1 MKYSAKQIA
10 KFLNGEIEGNP
21 KVKVDDVTKIE
32 EGKPGSLSFL
42 ANSKYTGYI
51 YDTSASVVLVSRDF
65 KPEKPVKPTL
75 IRVDDPYQAFADVL
89 KIYNSNLQD
98 KNGKE
103 KFHYFDETS
112 IAGENLYLGAFAYVG
127 KHVKI
132 GKNCKI
138 YPHAYIGDNVCL
150 GDNVTIFSGV
160 KIYHGTKIGKNC
172 IIHAGVVI
180 GSDGFGF
187 APDNEGVFKKIEQ
200 VGIVHIKDD
209 VEIGANTTID
219 RATMGETLIESGV
232 KLDNLIHVAH
242 NVVIGK
248 HTVMA
253 AQTGISG
260 TAKIGSHCMFGGQ
273 VGISGHV
280 NIGDKVS
287 IAAQSGVP
295 GDVKS
300 RETVMG
306 SPAIAARDYK
316 RNFIL
321 QKQIPEMRDEIQQLK
336 KEIARLKSE

>member
-1 MKYSAKQIA
+1 
-10 KFLNGEIEGNP
+10 
-21 KVKVDDVTKIE
+21 
-32 EGKPGSLSFL
+32 
-42 ANSKYTGYI
+42 
-51 YDTSASVVLVSRDF
+51 
-65 KPEKPVKPTL
+65 
-75 IRVDDPYQAFADVL
+75 
-89 KIYNSNLQD
+89 
-98 KNGKE
+98 
-103 KFHYFDETS
+103 
-112 IAGENLYLGAFAYVG
+112 
-127 KHVKI
+127 
-132 GKNCKI
+132 KI

-172 IIHAGVVI
+172 IIHAGAVI

-187 APDNEGVFKKIEQ
+187 APDDEGVFKKIEQ

-232 KLDNLIHVAH
+232 KLDNLIQVAH

-248 HTVMA
+248 NTVMA

-260 TAKIGSHCMFGGQ
+260 TAKIGSQCMFGGQ

-280 NIGDKVS
+280 DIGDKVS

-300 RETVMG
+300 GETIMG
-306 SPAIAARDYK
+306 SPAISARDYK
-316 RNFIL
+316 RNFVI

-336 KEIARLKSE
+336 REIARLKDK